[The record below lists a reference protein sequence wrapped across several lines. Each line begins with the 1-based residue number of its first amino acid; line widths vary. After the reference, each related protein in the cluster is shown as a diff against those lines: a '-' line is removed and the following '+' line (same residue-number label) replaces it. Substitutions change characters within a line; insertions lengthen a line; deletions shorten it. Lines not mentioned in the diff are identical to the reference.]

1 MLLQPL
7 AVLSCFDDGL
17 AFFEGCW
24 PVLLLHLLLPKYLQ
38 SHCQVHCN
46 GKVFTARPL
55 SQLTTVGLTEGGQGR
70 WHAVHFFVVMRIH
83 CNALCCGV
91 CSNHVTQQAL
101 CVDMMERPTAV
112 SVWPEQPVSQWII
125 GGRVEHLA
133 TSLVSV
139 TLSEAHLA
147 LTLFTGIS

>member
-1 MLLQPL
+1 
-7 AVLSCFDDGL
+7 
-17 AFFEGCW
+17 
-24 PVLLLHLLLPKYLQ
+24 
-38 SHCQVHCN
+38 
-46 GKVFTARPL
+46 
-55 SQLTTVGLTEGGQGR
+55 
-70 WHAVHFFVVMRIH
+70 
-83 CNALCCGV
+83 
-91 CSNHVTQQAL
+91 
-101 CVDMMERPTAV
+101 MMERPTAV